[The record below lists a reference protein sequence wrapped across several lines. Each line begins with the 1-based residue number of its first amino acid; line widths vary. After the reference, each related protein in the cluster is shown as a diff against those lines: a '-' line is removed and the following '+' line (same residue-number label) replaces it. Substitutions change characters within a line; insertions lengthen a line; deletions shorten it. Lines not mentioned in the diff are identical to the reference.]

1 MLKRNSMEEFIEIG
15 SHGRPM
21 YECHSCGEVFEE
33 GNVCCCEPTNRRWY
47 FIFKD
52 MVSLQ
57 DTKE

>member
-1 MLKRNSMEEFIEIG
+1 MEEFVEIG
-15 SHGRPM
+15 SNGRPM

-33 GNVCCCEPTNRRWY
+33 GNVCCCEPMNRRWY